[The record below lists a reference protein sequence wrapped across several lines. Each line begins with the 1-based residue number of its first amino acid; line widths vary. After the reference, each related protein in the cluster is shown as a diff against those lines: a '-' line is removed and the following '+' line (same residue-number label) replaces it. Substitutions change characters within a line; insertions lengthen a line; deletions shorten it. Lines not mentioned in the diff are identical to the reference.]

1 MGSGEGGVDDGGGR
15 SHGQGKVGANLLEKE
30 VEGIL
35 ALDEEWQRLLEH
47 AR

>member
-1 MGSGEGGVDDGGGR
+1 MGEGAVT
-15 SHGQGKVGANLLEKE
+15 GQGKVGANLLEKE